1 MFGFAILAGAAAASI
16 GVMASASSE
25 VVPDGWCEDD
35 HHVMI
40 YENCYKNL
48 ISCHFLPTDGIK
60 MIDYDAMM
68 KGYWDFLISAQDLG
82 TGEYSVFRASSSDD
96 TDREVMINAKADS
109 IASATTGFY
118 TASIPPAYIWAA
130 VDNEIRL
137 YGTPETKDLQL
148 GLGLG
153 DYKVLEPASSDHTW
167 TSINWYQNDDHPYL
181 YAVDA
186 KNNQVYQWDPI
197 SDGVETASK
206 KLVAGNADG
215 KAIDDDEHLYYPQ
228 GVQSMHG
235 YIYISQLGNGE
246 DSVNQYRVVKW
257 EPSSTKR
264 EFKFNFKMNGR
275 FGFLTYDEDG
285 LLNTISYRYGDDAI
299 YTQCAEVP
307 DGDAVILGGGC
318 GAYHDTNSFVNA
330 DDGVFG
336 MSFYWG
342 YTIWD
347 YNADPD
353 RFVFWPTPN
362 VTCPTTTTTTTTT
375 PSTTTTTTT
384 PSTTTA
390 AATTTEASP
399 STTSRGKKECSVGD
413 EQCSSY
419 IPGSYCKYWEVPQIC
434 SGSNMECSCDKVI
447 TTSTTTTGMMPTTS
461 TAPPTTPFNCENGD
475 AYCCSQYTGSYCKYW
490 SYPSVCS
497 GTNIPCSCDV
507 QA

>member
-1 MFGFAILAGAAAASI
+1 MLGFAILAGAAAASI

-96 TDREVMINAKADS
+96 TDREYS
-109 IASATTGFY
+109 
-118 TASIPPAYIWAA
+118 PAYIWAV

-235 YIYISQLGNGE
+235 YILHIPTWQ
-246 DSVNQYRVVKW
+246 W

-285 LLNTISYRYGDDAI
+285 LLNAISYRYGDDAI

-318 GAYHDTNSFVNA
+318 GTGHDTNQFVNA
-330 DDGVFG
+330 DDGVF
-336 MSFYWG
+336 
-342 YTIWD
+342 
-347 YNADPD
+347 
-353 RFVFWPTPN
+353 
-362 VTCPTTTTTTTTT
+362 
-375 PSTTTTTTT
+375 
-384 PSTTTA
+384 
-390 AATTTEASP
+390 
-399 STTSRGKKECSVGD
+399 
-413 EQCSSY
+413 
-419 IPGSYCKYWEVPQIC
+419 
-434 SGSNMECSCDKVI
+434 
-447 TTSTTTTGMMPTTS
+447 
-461 TAPPTTPFNCENGD
+461 
-475 AYCCSQYTGSYCKYW
+475 
-490 SYPSVCS
+490 
-497 GTNIPCSCDV
+497 
-507 QA
+507 

>member
-1 MFGFAILAGAAAASI
+1 MFGFAILAGAAAAV

-40 YENCYKNL
+40 YQDCFKNL
-48 ISCHFLPTDGIK
+48 VSCHFLPTDGIK

-118 TASIPPAYIWAA
+118 TASIPPAYIWAV

-137 YGTPETKDLQL
+137 YGTPETKDLDL

-153 DYKVLEPASSDHTW
+153 DYKVLERASSDHTW

-318 GAYHDTNSFVNA
+318 GTGHETNQFVNA

-353 RFVFWPTPN
+353 RFVFWPIPN
-362 VTCPTTTTTTTTT
+362 VTCPSTTTTTTTT

-384 PSTTTA
+384 TTTI
-390 AATTTEASP
+390 TEA
-399 STTSRGKKECSVGD
+399 TCTC
-413 EQCSSY
+413 
-419 IPGSYCKYWEVPQIC
+419 
-434 SGSNMECSCDKVI
+434 
-447 TTSTTTTGMMPTTS
+447 
-461 TAPPTTPFNCENGD
+461 APCT
-475 AYCCSQYTGSYCKYW
+475 
-490 SYPSVCS
+490 
-497 GTNIPCSCDV
+497 CDV
-507 QA
+507 QAHQ

>member
-1 MFGFAILAGAAAASI
+1 AAAASI

-96 TDREVMINAKADS
+96 TDREYS
-109 IASATTGFY
+109 
-118 TASIPPAYIWAA
+118 PAYIWAV

-246 DSVNQYRVVKW
+246 DSVNQYRVV
-257 EPSSTKR
+257 
-264 EFKFNFKMNGR
+264 N
-275 FGFLTYDEDG
+275 
-285 LLNTISYRYGDDAI
+285 YRYGDDAI

-318 GAYHDTNSFVNA
+318 GTGHDTNQFVNA

-342 YTIWD
+342 FTIWD

-375 PSTTTTTTT
+375 PSTTT
-384 PSTTTA
+384 A

-399 STTSRGKKECSVGD
+399 STTSCGKKECSVGD

-419 IPGSYCKYWEVPQIC
+419 IPGHNHKHYNNWNDADNFYR
-434 SGSNMECSCDKVI
+434 
-447 TTSTTTTGMMPTTS
+447 TTHNSL
-461 TAPPTTPFNCENGD
+461 
-475 AYCCSQYTGSYCKYW
+475 QL
-490 SYPSVCS
+490 
-497 GTNIPCSCDV
+497 
-507 QA
+507 